1 MWMTYMFKIAKH
13 EQEFAQI
20 HRLNYQTFVEEIPQ
34 HEKNENGILVDR
46 FHEQNTYLICLKNN
60 EVIGMIAVRDQ
71 RPFSLDKK
79 IGKVEEWLPVA
90 ANRLCEIRLLA
101 VKKEHRNGRVFIG
114 LAKLLARY
122 CLKKGYDT
130 AVISGTTRQLKLYK
144 QMGFKPFAYTIGAEE
159 ALYQPMFLTKET
171 FEQSLAGRILDEVV
185 SFLPGPVRV
194 CAEVRQAL
202 TLPAISHR
210 SSEFIESIKLARKQ
224 LCKLTNANDVQMMLG
239 TGTLANDMIAAQLRK
254 IDGKGLVIANGEF
267 GERLVDH
274 ATRAG
279 LDFMVLRKDWR
290 DPVFKEEISE
300 ILSTH
305 HVSWLW
311 VVHCETSTGMLNDL
325 EMLKE
330 FCMYHNVK
338 LRVDCISSLGTVPID
353 LQGVYLASG
362 VSGKGIAAFTGLS
375 FIFHDHNFS
384 VSSDIPRY
392 LDLGMYCEQQSIPF
406 SHSSNL
412 LLPLLTALRNIGDQR
427 YELIKN
433 RYNYI
438 RKKIE
443 EMELSVFVPWE
454 YSAACILTVE
464 IPKDVS
470 SVEIGDEV
478 FLQGYQLHY
487 ESVYLRE
494 RNWLQIACIGDFSQK
509 EIDGMLACLKQAFQN
524 AKTTKASGCS

>member
-1 MWMTYMFKIAKH
+1 VIPMAYLFRIAKH
-13 EQEFAQI
+13 EHEFVQI

-34 HEKNENGILVDR
+34 HEKNENGILIDP
-46 FHEQNTYLICLKNN
+46 FHKENTYLICLKNN

-79 IGKVEEWLPVA
+79 IANVENWLPFQ

-101 VKKEHRNGRVFIG
+101 VKKEQRNGRIFFG

-144 QMGFKPFAYTIGAEE
+144 QMGFQPFAYPVGTED

-171 FEQSLAGRILDEVV
+171 FEKSLAGRILDEVV

-194 CAEVRQAL
+194 CDEVKQAV
-202 TLPAISHR
+202 TSPAISHR
-210 SSEFIESIKLARKQ
+210 SCEFVENIKLARKQ
-224 LCKLTNANDVQMMLG
+224 LCKLTSANDVQIMLG

-254 IDGKGLVIANGEF
+254 VNGKGFIIVNGEF

-274 ATRAG
+274 ARRTG
-279 LDFMVLRKDWR
+279 LDFAVLRKSWGE
-290 DPVFKEEISE
+290 PVFKEEI
-300 ILSTH
+300 IKMLSANPIA
-305 HVSWLW
+305 WLGF
-311 VVHCETSTGMLNDL
+311 VHCETSTGMLNDL
-325 EMLKE
+325 EAIKE
-330 FCMYHNVK
+330 ICRDFNVK
-338 LRVDCISSLGTVPID
+338 LCVDCISSLGTMPIN

-362 VSGKGIAAFTGLS
+362 VSGKGIGAFTGLS
-375 FIFHDHNFS
+375 FIFHNHVIS
-384 VSSDIPRY
+384 VSADIPRY

-406 SHSSNL
+406 SHFSNL
-412 LLPLLTALRNIGDQR
+412 LFPLLTALKNIHDER
-427 YELIKN
+427 YENIKK
-433 RYNYI
+433 RYDYI

-443 EMELSVFVPWE
+443 EMELPVLVPRA
-454 YSAACILTVE
+454 YSATGILTIDV
-464 IPKDVS
+464 PKDIS

-487 ESVYLRE
+487 ESAYLRE

-509 EIDGMLACLKQAFQN
+509 EVDGMLSCLKQAFEN
-524 AKTTKASGCS
+524 AKASSLN